1 MCTEAWGKVMNERL
15 SILESWAHRQGLELA
30 AECHLAKINQCA
42 AFLQAQKTNVTELQ
56 NLACS
61 CFRLNSL
68 QTAALLSQENIPKN
82 LVDAA
87 IRMAVSVADELSR
100 ADGREVVISKFC
112 FMSTGDNNHYHFIIF
127 CCRYCLRSHQIY
139 C

>member
-1 MCTEAWGKVMNERL
+1 MCTEAWGKVMIDRL
-15 SILESWAHRQGLELA
+15 NILESWAHRQGLELA

-42 AFLQAQKTNVTELQ
+42 GFLQAKKTNVAELQ

-87 IRMAVSVADELSR
+87 VRMAESVADELSR
-100 ADGREVVISKFC
+100 ADGREVSVDRNSSECQWPKQ
-112 FMSTGDNNHYHFIIF
+112 T
-127 CCRYCLRSHQIY
+127 
-139 C
+139 